1 VSASASVVARCSQSL
16 FCELVA
22 TLRAHVWLIAPAEIY
37 IIAVYGTAL
46 LLGRPGSF
54 SFLGYERAFSI
65 ATPILCGGFLVGR
78 AMYLMLIMRPRRLVH
93 AIIDDLWTNYLTRHR
108 LLQAVPVVIVLPL
121 FNSACTL
128 AKTLIPALHP
138 YDWDATLARWDTVL
152 HFGIAPWRALAPVLA
167 TPFMTS
173 VANIIYC
180 GWFFGL
186 ASLWFWQAFA
196 LRDRL
201 LRMQFFIGYMACF
214 ILLGNIM
221 ATILASGGPCYYG
234 RLVDGPD
241 PYAPLMLY
249 LGRVDLPGYLNISV
263 GLQNTLWN
271 YYASGDSGVG
281 AGISAMPSMHVAGAT
296 LFALLGWRTNRF
308 LAVALSINV
317 GLILIA
323 TVFLGWH
330 YAVDGYISI
339 IGSVAIWWIVGRI
352 LRWVVAPVEHNGHPT
367 GGDRATPCAN
377 LDRAT

>member
-1 VSASASVVARCSQSL
+1 
-16 FCELVA
+16 VA

-37 IIAVYGTAL
+37 LIAVYCIAL

-65 ATPILCGGFLVGR
+65 ATPILCGGFLIGR
-78 AMYLMLIMRPRRLVH
+78 AMYLMLVIRPRRLIH
-93 AIIDDLWTNYLTRHR
+93 TIIDDLRTNYLTRQR
-108 LLQAVPVVIVLPL
+108 LLQAVPIVIVLPL
-121 FNSACTL
+121 FNSACGL
-128 AKTLIPALHP
+128 AKTLIPALHR
-138 YDWDATLARWDTVL
+138 YDWDATLARWDTAL
-152 HFGIAPWRALAPVLA
+152 HFGVEPWRALAPILA
-167 TPFMTS
+167 TPAMTS
-173 VANIIYC
+173 AANFIYC

-186 ASLWFWQAFA
+186 ATLWFWQAFA

-214 ILLGNIM
+214 IVLGNVV
-221 ATILASGGPCYYG
+221 ATILAAGGPCYYG

-241 PYAPLMLY
+241 PYAPLMQY

-263 GLQNTLWN
+263 GLQNMLWN
-271 YYASGDSGVG
+271 YYATGGSGVG

-308 LAVALSINV
+308 LGIALSINV

-330 YAVDGYISI
+330 YAIDGYVSI
-339 IGSVAIWWIVGRI
+339 IGTVAIWCIVGAVLQR
-352 LRWVVAPVEHNGHPT
+352 VVAPAEYVG
-367 GGDRATPCAN
+367 A
-377 LDRAT
+377 